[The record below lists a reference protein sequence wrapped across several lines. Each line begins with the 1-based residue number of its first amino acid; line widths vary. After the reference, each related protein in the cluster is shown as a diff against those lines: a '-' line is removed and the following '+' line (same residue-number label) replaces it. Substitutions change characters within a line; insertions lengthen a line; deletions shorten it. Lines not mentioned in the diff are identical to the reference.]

1 MAPPIDKRT
10 LRAAALLRTPHPKHP
25 TRFYNITEAAKKT
38 GIARSTLHRH
48 IKQAAQAAKQSEG
61 G

>member
-10 LRAAALLRTPHPKHP
+10 LRAAALLKTQHPKFP
-25 TRFYNITEAAKKT
+25 ERSYTITEAAKKT

-48 IKQAAQAAKQSEG
+48 LNPKAKVQA
-61 G
+61 